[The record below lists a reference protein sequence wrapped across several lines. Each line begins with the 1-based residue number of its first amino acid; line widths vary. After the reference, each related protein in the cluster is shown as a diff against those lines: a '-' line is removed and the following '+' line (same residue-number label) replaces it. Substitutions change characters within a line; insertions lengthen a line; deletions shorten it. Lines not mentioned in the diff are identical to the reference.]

1 MDAVLVPM
9 AALTNYDK
17 LDGLKYVY
25 SLILPYSQAQKSVS
39 TGQTQIKVSNRDV
52 CSLNPLGENLFLAS
66 CFLVAT
72 IVPWLVAT
80 SFQSLPK

>member
-25 SLILPYSQAQKSVS
+25 SLILPYSQAQKPVS

-66 CFLVAT
+66 CF
-72 IVPWLVAT
+72 
-80 SFQSLPK
+80 FGGHHRSLAGGYIIPVSA